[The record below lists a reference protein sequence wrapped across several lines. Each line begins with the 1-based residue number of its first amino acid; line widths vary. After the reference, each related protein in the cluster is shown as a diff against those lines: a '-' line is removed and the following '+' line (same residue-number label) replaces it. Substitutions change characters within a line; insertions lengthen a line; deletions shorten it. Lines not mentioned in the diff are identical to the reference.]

1 MKFSLRRS
9 LSAAVGSSV
18 FGLLTLLTPGFPTH
32 AQADAT
38 AWDKAWPQ
46 AGGPKGNWMA
56 ENGSAPAQWSVV
68 RNEGIVWKTTLPEGG
83 QGGIAV
89 WGDRLFLTTL
99 QPEEGKKPNGRD
111 VVGYCVDA
119 RDGRILWEVRL
130 PGKATSVP
138 AYFFSDATS
147 PSPVTDGEHVWFFN
161 ACGSIGCFDFTGKQV
176 WLREW
181 TPTGGRPFNKL
192 FEPIL
197 FGDTLLNMEPRAEG
211 DPKREPKDP
220 WNYIHGIDKRTGKTV
235 WVSDDAVNHYNTPVM
250 GRMAN
255 GDPAVLQGRGAYHGV
270 PELPVGLSMTS
281 LAPGREGT
289 TIWRYS
295 PDKAKATYT
304 QHWNTRLVPFID
316 IDASQHLVLDASS
329 GQVLRT
335 DSLYSK
341 VDWRRF
347 DVETGKH
354 VLLSDV
360 DLSQQSPARKV
371 FPAQLCN
378 LLVGPWH
385 WFLCYTEPSKGFGP
399 PYCVG
404 RIHME
409 TGKVEYLE
417 LPVSVVRAAG
427 QPDTF
432 VWGKPQASSTVNSR
446 GIDIANDKRSRG
458 DGWWWGYL
466 GGATAVGRH
475 LYFTTMLG
483 ITYTLDAYAEVLDE
497 KALLGVSDLGTPG
510 ETWSLNTISYAE
522 GRLYHRSMKELVC
535 IGEKEKPRP

>member
-1 MKFSLRRS
+1 MEPFLCRLFSATAWSPL
-9 LSAAVGSSV
+9 
-18 FGLLTLLTPGFPTH
+18 FGLLTLSPLRVS
-32 AQADAT
+32 AADT
-38 AWDKAWPQ
+38 VWEKAWPQ
-46 AGGPKGNWMA
+46 AGGPEGNWMA

-68 RNEGIVWKTTLPEGG
+68 RNEHIVWKTTLPEGG

-99 QPEEGKKPNGRD
+99 QPKEGTTPDGRA

-119 RDGRILWEVRL
+119 RDGRILWTVPL

-161 ACGSIGCFDFTGKQV
+161 ACGLVGCYDFAGKQV

-197 FGDTLLNMEPRAEG
+197 FGDTLLNMEPRAEN

-220 WNYIHGIDKRTGKTV
+220 WNYIHGIDKRTGKTL
-235 WVSDDAVNHYNTPVM
+235 WVSDDAVNHYNTPVL
-250 GRMAN
+250 GRTAN
-255 GDPAVLQGRGAYHGV
+255 GEPAILQGRGAYHGV
-270 PELPVGLSMTS
+270 PELPVGLSLTS
-281 LAPGREGT
+281 LSPGREGRT
-289 TIWRYS
+289 LWRYS
-295 PDKAKATYT
+295 PEKAKATYI
-304 QHWNTRLVPFID
+304 QHWNAKLVPFID

-329 GQVLRT
+329 GRVLRT
-335 DSLYSK
+335 DSLNAK

-347 DVETGKH
+347 DAETGKH
-354 VLLSDV
+354 VLMADV
-360 DLSQQSPARKV
+360 DLGKQSPARKV

-385 WFLCYTEPSKGFGP
+385 WFLCYTEPGKGFGP

-404 RIHME
+404 RIHTE

-417 LPVSVVRAAG
+417 LPVSVIRAAG

-432 VWGKPQASSTVNSR
+432 VWRKPQASSTVNAR
-446 GIDIANDKRSRG
+446 GIDIATDKRSRG

-466 GGATAVGRH
+466 GGPTAVGRH

-483 ITYTLDAYAEVLDE
+483 ITYTLDALAAVLDE

-510 ETWSLNTISYAE
+510 DTWSLNTISYAE

-535 IGEKEKPRP
+535 IGDKEKPRP